1 MYLIAGGAGF
11 LGKHLAERLIRGN
24 ASAVRIF
31 DLRREINSLPDAEYT
46 RGDVTDFSQVETA
59 IKGCSVV
66 FNLVSLLPCS
76 RGRREFFRVNVEG
89 TRNICA
95 AALMNKVGKIV
106 HVSTSIV
113 YGIPAEI
120 PLTEESPVKPVGDY
134 GRSKLLAED
143 VCREYIKKGLNLT
156 ILRPRFIVGPGR
168 LGLLTILFDW
178 LSRGKNIYT
187 IGSGANRFQM
197 VSVYDLARACLLAAG
212 KGGCGVYNIGADN
225 VPTVRELLS
234 ALAGHAGT
242 NSRVIPV
249 NARLAKFLLIALD
262 RLNLAPLGTE
272 HYFIADKDYILDTSK
287 AKVELGWLPE
297 HGQIEMMNSAYD
309 WYIAHREELRAEI
322 KADFPQE
329 KILKV
334 LKYLS

>member
-134 GRSKLLAED
+134 GRSKLLA
-143 VCREYIKKGLNLT
+143 
-156 ILRPRFIVGPGR
+156 
-168 LGLLTILFDW
+168 
-178 LSRGKNIYT
+178 
-187 IGSGANRFQM
+187 
-197 VSVYDLARACLLAAG
+197 
-212 KGGCGVYNIGADN
+212 
-225 VPTVRELLS
+225 
-234 ALAGHAGT
+234 
-242 NSRVIPV
+242 
-249 NARLAKFLLIALD
+249 
-262 RLNLAPLGTE
+262 
-272 HYFIADKDYILDTSK
+272 
-287 AKVELGWLPE
+287 
-297 HGQIEMMNSAYD
+297 
-309 WYIAHREELRAEI
+309 
-322 KADFPQE
+322 
-329 KILKV
+329 
-334 LKYLS
+334 